1 MVEVGR
7 LRDIA
12 EITLR
17 LRQDGELPK
26 PEAIRLLGLMR
37 EELIDL
43 AGSRE
48 LRIIVLIDHLMNLIE
63 QLPIYNVPALERLA
77 GKLPLCQAF
86 FFLNARA
93 QPTKILQPSL
103 TEFLRVNLIFTI

>member
-1 MVEVGR
+1 MEERVRNLMVEVGR

-48 LRIIVLIDHLMNLIE
+48 LRIIVLIDRLMNLIE
-63 QLPIYNVPALERLA
+63 QSPIHNVPALERLV
-77 GKLPLCQAF
+77 GELLT
-86 FFLNARA
+86 
-93 QPTKILQPSL
+93 TKVGSFQRL
-103 TEFLRVNLIFTI
+103 E